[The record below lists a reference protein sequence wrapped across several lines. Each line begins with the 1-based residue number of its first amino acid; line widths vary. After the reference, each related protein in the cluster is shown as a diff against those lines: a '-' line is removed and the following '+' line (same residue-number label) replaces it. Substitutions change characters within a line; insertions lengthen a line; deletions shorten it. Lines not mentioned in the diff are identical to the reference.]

1 MDRSCWL
8 GTTIALLVAL
18 DCLLDCWANDLFYP
32 NVGRNCEGLMG
43 FPWDPHTFDVFYWI
57 VKRFCDGQPF
67 AEVPQRPGRGVRLT
81 APAGVFLLLHSAESF
96 TTRQEP
102 RSPVGA
108 YMPTSKSAWLLGLW
122 AVQSILNS
130 TRYRFGDHRGTNQ
143 PPSCQ
148 DRQGLFHL
156 VDLSTG

>member
-81 APAGVFLLLHSAESF
+81 APAGVFLLLNSAESF

-108 YMPTSKSAWLLGLW
+108 YMPTSKSAWLLGG
-122 AVQSILNS
+122 SIHSEFHEVSIWRSPRNKS
-130 TRYRFGDHRGTNQ
+130 TAKLPRSPRIVSPD
-143 PPSCQ
+143 
-148 DRQGLFHL
+148 
-156 VDLSTG
+156 